1 MKALESFGYFSLSSV
16 LTVRQQTSACRH
28 FCLIPLTAPSS
39 SQLFLTEEFSM
50 SDVGAGAAYG
60 LYGTLSTLY
69 GLFLGTA
76 VDFLGVRRSLLL
88 SFLVSAA
95 AKMVIATATNRTVVL
110 AMLYGPLP
118 AAGALGIPVLT
129 IGIRRCTH
137 AANRGFAFG
146 LFYTLM
152 NVAALVSG
160 VAVDTFRLGLSH
172 GVNKSGEGVMGSGM
186 RLLVL
191 LGAMTSLA
199 GAGVALSMREG
210 VRVPDKPEGSQQ
222 TAMDGS
228 SPLPAPRE
236 TLLTTRRRS
245 LDPPLDEEYHLLPA
259 LDAGDMAEADEVES
273 QLAGSEPPPPPVLP
287 TYRQLLRDPR
297 LWKYLVMCVLT
308 VNLRSIF
315 RHVDATLPKYLIRT
329 FGCSAPTGSI
339 YAINP
344 AIIILLV
351 PLVTA
356 GTTRVKPFDMIRAG
370 GWLSALSPLLVAAWP
385 SYGGVILF
393 IVLLSIGEAIWSPRW
408 YDYTMA
414 LAPEGRE
421 GAFTALAAAPLFL
434 ATLPTGMLSGELLS
448 RMCPASAEAACHPG
462 GVPDPHAFC
471 HGGALW
477 GVIGAVTLASPLGIT
492 VFARWLR
499 PPEDAPRELPVPE
512 GDATQ
517 PSPPAVH
524 APVRFDAVAD
534 ALTGGFSG
542 LRDRLKRVVAG
553 RGVAPPAGELLLDGS
568 DDEWEAADGDLHS
581 PLLLRARV
589 T

>member
-1 MKALESFGYFSLSSV
+1 M
-16 LTVRQQTSACRH
+16 T
-28 FCLIPLTAPSS
+28 
-39 SQLFLTEEFSM
+39 
-50 SDVGAGAAYG
+50 DVGAGAAYG

-76 VDFLGVRRSLLL
+76 VDLLGVRRSLLL
-88 SFLVSAA
+88 SFTVSAA
-95 AKMVIATATNRTVVL
+95 AKIVIATSTNRAVVL

-118 AAGALGIPVLT
+118 MAGAMGIPVMT

-137 AANRGFAFG
+137 ATNRGFAFG

-160 VAVDTFRLGLSH
+160 VAVDTFRLGLKH
-172 GVNKSGEGVMGSGM
+172 GINSSGKGVLGSGM

-191 LGAMTSLA
+191 LGAATSLA
-199 GAGVALSMREG
+199 GGAVALSMREG
-210 VRVPDKPEGSQQ
+210 VRVPDKPTGPEAALDSSDRPL
-222 TAMDGS
+222 DG
-228 SPLPAPRE
+228 ARE
-236 TLLTTRRRS
+236 TLLITRRRS
-245 LDPPLDEEYHLLPA
+245 AGPPTEDDQALLPA
-259 LDAGDMAEADEVES
+259 LDAADMSEADEVES
-273 QLAGSEPPPPPVLP
+273 QDQGSEPAGAHAQPPLP
-287 TYRQLLRDPR
+287 TYTQLLRDPR

-315 RHVDATLPKYLIRT
+315 RHVDATLPKYLIRA

-344 AIIILLV
+344 AIIIILV

-448 RMCPASAEAACHPG
+448 RMCPASAEAACQPG

-477 GVIGAVTLASPLGIT
+477 GVIAAVTLASPLGIT

-499 PPEDAPRELPVPE
+499 PPDDGPQEPSVATHVSAEE
-512 GDATQ
+512 DATQ
-517 PSPPAVH
+517 PAGPPPVH
-524 APVRFDAVAD
+524 AAVRFDAVAD

-553 RGVAPPAGELLLDGS
+553 RGAVPPAGELLLDGS
-568 DDEWEAADGDLHS
+568 DDEWGTADGDLHS

>member
-1 MKALESFGYFSLSSV
+1 L
-16 LTVRQQTSACRH
+16 
-28 FCLIPLTAPSS
+28 PP
-39 SQLFLTEEFSM
+39 QLFLTEEFSM

-76 VDFLGVRRSLLL
+76 VDWLGVRRSLLL

-95 AKMVIATATNRTVVL
+95 AKVVIATATNRTVVL

-160 VAVDTFRLGLSH
+160 VAVDTFRLGLKH
-172 GVNKSGEGVMGSGM
+172 GVNRSGHGVMGSGM

-191 LGAMTSLA
+191 LGAVTSLS

-210 VRVPDKPEGSQQ
+210 VRVPDKPVGSQEGG
-222 TAMDGS
+222 MDGQHDAT
-228 SPLPAPRE
+228 LDAPRE

-245 LDPPLDEEYHLLPA
+245 LGPPPGDDEHLLPA
-259 LDAGDMAEADEVES
+259 LDMTDADEVES
-273 QLAGSEPPPPPVLP
+273 QMAGSEPPQPPVLP

-315 RHVDATLPKYLIRT
+315 RHVDATLPKYLIRA

-462 GVPDPHAFC
+462 GVADPNAYC
-471 HGGALW
+471 QGGKLW
-477 GVIGAVTLASPLGIT
+477 GVIAAVTLASPLGIT
-492 VFARWLR
+492 VFSRWLR
-499 PPEDAPRELPVPE
+499 PPEDAAQEVPVPE
-512 GDATQ
+512 GDPQ
-517 PSPPAVH
+517 SPPPAH
-524 APVRFDAVAD
+524 APARFDAVAD

-553 RGVAPPAGELLLDGS
+553 TGRGLAPPAGELLLDGS
-568 DDEWEAADGDLHS
+568 DDEWVAADGDLHS
-581 PLLLRARV
+581 PLLLRASI